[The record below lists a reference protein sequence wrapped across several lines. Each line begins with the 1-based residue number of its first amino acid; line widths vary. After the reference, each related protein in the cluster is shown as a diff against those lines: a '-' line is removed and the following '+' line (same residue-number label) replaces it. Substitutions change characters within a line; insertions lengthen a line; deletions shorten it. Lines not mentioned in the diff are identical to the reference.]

1 MVNSEEFLNHIETQ
15 DTFQQY
21 QTRCLNHERS
31 LNDELTEKRL
41 E

>member
-1 MVNSEEFLNHIETQ
+1 MVNGEEFLNRIGTQ

-21 QTRCLNHERS
+21 QTGRLNYERS